1 MMAFPTLTAAYA
13 AIFAIVYLALAGWV
27 VAGRGKYRA
36 FHGDGGAT
44 ALNRRIRAHANFNE
58 YVPLLLIMTAL
69 LEGGG
74 AASVT
79 MHALLGTL
87 VIARI
92 MHPIGMVAPDKTIR
106 QFIFR
111 GLSAIATWI
120 ILLVTAILL
129 LLRLA

>member
-1 MMAFPTLTAAYA
+1 MAFPTLTAAYT
-13 AIFAIVYLALAGWV
+13 AILALIYLALSGWV
-27 VAGRGKYRA
+27 VAGRGKYKA

-44 ALNRRIRAHANFNE
+44 ALNRRIRAHANFIE

-74 AASVT
+74 AKPVT
-79 MHALLGTL
+79 IHALLGVL
-87 VIARI
+87 VLARI
-92 MHPIGMVAPDKTIR
+92 MHPFGMVAPDNTVQ
-106 QFIFR
+106 QFICR

-120 ILLVTAILL
+120 ILLAAAILL

>member
-1 MMAFPTLTAAYA
+1 MLFPTHTAAYT
-13 AIFAIVYLALAGWV
+13 AILGLIYLALSAWV
-27 VAGRGKYRA
+27 VAGRGKYKA
-36 FHGDGGAT
+36 FHGDGGAP

-58 YVPLLLIMTAL
+58 YVPLLLIMVAL

-74 AASVT
+74 AQPGTV
-79 MHALLGTL
+79 HALLGAL

-92 MHPIGMVAPDKTIR
+92 MHPFGMVAPDNTPQ

-120 ILLVTAILL
+120 ILLVAAILL
-129 LLRLA
+129 LIRLA